1 MLELYIEELMYLRD
15 LILNQEEWVMSNKK
29 LIKTDVIPIPT
40 LQENLILLFDKN
52 QIEQFKEIV
61 FMKKLS
67 NKMFAHYDYYL
78 N

>member
-15 LILNQEEWVMSNKK
+15 LILNQEEWVMNNKK